1 MTIEEKKLLFLQ
13 DYCQGVVQNKTK
25 SWADYAEKYQEHKDR
40 VRKWWRS
47 FVAIHQ
53 PKGNW
58 FEGELITPD
67 WTSTIN
73 QALAQGVATRRHTF
87 KENGD
92 MEVPLPYDGLKPRK
106 VWEGQVKGGGTRLLH
121 SYEFDQEK
129 ERFEAF
135 EEKMTTLFR
144 TSLNDVV
151 PYIPSTLKANDM
163 LLNVLTADKH
173 LGSWTKE
180 AIFGNEYSEWEFER
194 RLDLILPAI
203 QDLVVKFGVF
213 DQINIVDLGDSVDG
227 VDNQTTRK
235 GHKLDQNLDNIGQY
249 EAYVRI
255 HKLFFDKLV
264 LAGFANKIK
273 FIAATNDNH
282 SGFFTYITV
291 RAVEEYLNAKYPN
304 IETRVEKK
312 FIFHDGYGIHK
323 FIYSHGKDAHV
334 RRFGLPLKLD
344 KSAEDIINDY
354 IGFHKLDKDIPYEL
368 QRQAIHFIKGDLHQT
383 AEEFGKRFRYRN
395 IMSMYGASN
404 YIQLNYGNQ
413 YKGFELEIH
422 PKNIAEVFTVKKFIQ
437 DDPNFV
443 QAK

>member
-1 MTIEEKKLLFLQ
+1 MTIDDKKLLFLQ
-13 DYCQGVVQNKTK
+13 EYCQSSVNNKK
-25 SWADYAEKYQEHKDR
+25 LSWAEYGEKYGEHKDR
-40 VRKWWRS
+40 IRKWWRM
-47 FVAIHQ
+47 FVDSYQ
-53 PKGNW
+53 PKGFWYGNRI
-58 FEGELITPD
+58 ITPD
-67 WTSTIN
+67 WK
-73 QALAQGVATRRHTF
+73 ALVEKAVNNRVTYPV
-87 KENGD
+87 KENNEG
-92 MEVPLPYDGLKPRK
+92 VPMPYEGLKPRRT
-106 VWEGQVKGGGTRLLH
+106 WESPIKGGGTRLLH
-121 SYEFDQEK
+121 SYEFEEEK
-129 ERFEAF
+129 ARFKGF
-135 EEKMTTLFR
+135 EEQMINLFKS
-144 TSLNDVV
+144 SLNNVI
-151 PYIPSTLKANDM
+151 PYVPSTLKSNDL

-180 AIFGNEYSEWEFER
+180 AIFGNEYNEREFER
-194 RLDLILPAI
+194 RLDLVIPSI
-203 QDLVVKFGVF
+203 QDLVNKFGVF

-255 HKLFFDKLV
+255 HKKFFDNLV
-264 LAGFANKIK
+264 LSGVANKIK

-291 RAVEEYLNAKYPN
+291 RAVEEYLNAKYPA

-312 FIFHDGYGIHK
+312 FIFHDEYGIHK
-323 FIYSHGKDAHV
+323 FIYTHGKDAYV

-344 KSAEDIINDY
+344 KGAEDIINDY
-354 IGFHKLDKDIPYEL
+354 IGFHKLDKDIPYEW

-437 DDPNFV
+437 DDPNFL
-443 QAK
+443 

>member
-1 MTIEEKKLLFLQ
+1 MEKNEKRLLFLQ
-13 DYCQGVVQNKTK
+13 RYVSDLVNDARNSYKEYGSILGEDGETL
-25 SWADYAEKYQEHKDR
+25 R
-40 VRKWWRS
+40 TWWRS
-47 FVAIHQ
+47 FKYTFNEQGLWFTDHPISKDWEEAVA
-53 PKGNW
+53 K
-58 FEGELITPD
+58 
-67 WTSTIN
+67 
-73 QALAQGVATRRHTF
+73 ALDKVNVEVHSYDPSG
-87 KENGD
+87 
-92 MEVPLPYDGLKPRK
+92 VPLPYKGAIPKGVYERP
-106 VWEGQVKGGGTRLLH
+106 VKGGGVQLVH
-121 SYEFDQEK
+121 SYK
-129 ERFEAF
+129 F
-135 EEKMTTLFR
+135 EESAGQLEEFEKRMKSLFR
-144 TSLNDVV
+144 TSLNDIV
-151 PYIPSTLKANDM
+151 PYTPATLQSNDM

-173 LGSWTKE
+173 LGSWTKD

-194 RLDLILPAI
+194 RLNLVLPAI
-203 QDLVVKFGVF
+203 QDLVSKFGVF

-227 VDNQTTRK
+227 LDNQTARK
-235 GHKLDQNLDNIGQY
+235 GHRLDQNLDNIGQY

-255 HKLFFDKLV
+255 HKAFFDKLV
-264 LAGFANKIK
+264 MSGYANKIK

-291 RAVEEYLNAKYPN
+291 RAVEEYLNAKYPF
-304 IETRVEKK
+304 IETLVEKK
-312 FIFHDGYGIHK
+312 FIFHDEYGIHK
-323 FIYSHGKDAHV
+323 FIYTHGKDAHA

-344 KSAEDIINDY
+344 KGAEDIINDY

-422 PKNIAEVFTVKKFIQ
+422 PKNVAEVFTVKKFIQ

-443 QAK
+443 QAR